1 MPRKKEVELSI
12 FSDVPSSELLFQ
24 FHAAK
29 VAKNKIVA
37 EQIASEFSRR
47 DLITVNESIL
57 RKTKESIIPVIEI
70 APRQHRPRKTRSKSN
85 CNPHNFNM
93 VQESFLAGMLKM
105 EMCSMCG
112 LERIAK

>member
-12 FSDVPSSELLFQ
+12 FSDVPSSDLLLQ

-29 VAKNKIVA
+29 VAKDKTVA

-47 DLITVNESIL
+47 DLIVVNESIL
-57 RKTKESIIPVIEI
+57 RKVEERTVPVIEV
-70 APRQHRPRKTRSKSN
+70 APKQRQLRKTRSKTN

-93 VQESFLAGMLKM
+93 VQESFFAGMLKM